1 MPCPTEVGPAEVRM
15 ESAAARWR
23 MDPGDRGAAVQNDPT
38 VARGRERVGPIACRA
53 CDLNAIC
60 RIAGL
65 IAYEGGRPRQ
75 PTGALRAIRPG
86 AALYRAGAP
95 AHALYAIRLG
105 AIKLTR
111 VTLEGEEQ
119 IVSFHTPGE
128 VLGLEA
134 FSQAGYACDAIALE
148 TVQACELPLPLLND
162 RSSQAAELTRE
173 LVRLLS
179 RATAVPRQL
188 ARGSARDRVT
198 NFLLDLSH
206 RLASRGF
213 DPTHLKLSMS
223 RLEIAN
229 LLDAR
234 IETVSRVLQQLHRE
248 RAIHVRGNRV
258 RLLTLAQCC
267 ALDLAQ
273 K

>member
-1 MPCPTEVGPAEVRM
+1 MYL
-15 ESAAARWR
+15 
-23 MDPGDRGAAVQNDPT
+23 DPKTTRGC
-38 VARGRERVGPIACRA
+38 ERVGPIACRA

-105 AIKLTR
+105 TIKLTR
-111 VTLEGEEQ
+111 VTMEGEERL
-119 IVSFHTPGE
+119 VSFHTPGE

-148 TVQACELPLPLLND
+148 AAQACELPLPLLND
-162 RSSQAAELTRE
+162 RSSQAAELAAE

-179 RATAVPRQL
+179 RAAAFPREF
-188 ARGSARDRVT
+188 ARGSARERVT

-213 DPTHLKLSMS
+213 DPRHLKLSMS

-229 LLDAR
+229 LLDTR

-248 RAIHVRGNRV
+248 QAIQVRGNRV
-258 RLLTLAQCC
+258 RLLTLASRMRPD
-267 ALDLAQ
+267 AA
-273 K
+273 

>member
-1 MPCPTEVGPAEVRM
+1 M
-15 ESAAARWR
+15 
-23 MDPGDRGAAVQNDPT
+23 
-38 VARGRERVGPIACRA
+38 
-53 CDLNAIC
+53 
-60 RIAGL
+60 
-65 IAYEGGRPRQ
+65 
-75 PTGALRAIRPG
+75 
-86 AALYRAGAP
+86 
-95 AHALYAIRLG
+95 
-105 AIKLTR
+105 
-111 VTLEGEEQ
+111 TLEGEEQ
-119 IVSFHTPGE
+119 IVSFNTPGE

-179 RATAVPRQL
+179 RAAAIPRQL
-188 ARGSARDRVT
+188 ARGSARDRIT

-229 LLDAR
+229 LLDTR
-234 IETVSRVLQQLHRE
+234 IETVSRVLQQLNRE
-248 RAIHVRGNRV
+248 QAIHVRGNRV
-258 RLLTLAQCC
+258 RLLTLASSTPGVCSHG
-267 ALDLAQ
+267 
-273 K
+273 

>member
-1 MPCPTEVGPAEVRM
+1 MPHPMM
-15 ESAAARWR
+15 E
-23 MDPGDRGAAVQNDPT
+23 NDPT
-38 VARGRERVGPIACRA
+38 VASGCERVGPIACRA

-65 IAYEGGRPRQ
+65 IAYAGGRPRQ
-75 PTGALRAIRPG
+75 STGALRAIRPG

-105 AIKLTR
+105 TIKLAR
-111 VTLEGEEQ
+111 VTLEGEEH

-148 TVQACELPLPLLND
+148 TVQACELPLPLL
-162 RSSQAAELTRE
+162 S
-173 LVRLLS
+173 
-179 RATAVPRQL
+179 
-188 ARGSARDRVT
+188 DRVT

-206 RLASRGF
+206 RLARRGF

-258 RLLTLAQCC
+258 RLLTLASSTP
-267 ALDLAQ
+267 LDAGPADRCS
-273 K
+273 

>member
-1 MPCPTEVGPAEVRM
+1 M
-15 ESAAARWR
+15 
-23 MDPGDRGAAVQNDPT
+23 QNDPT
-38 VARGRERVGPIACRA
+38 APCARERARPIACRA

-65 IAYEGGRPRQ
+65 IAYDGGRPRQ
-75 PTGALRAIRPG
+75 STGALRAIPPD

-105 AIKLTR
+105 TIKLTR
-111 VTLEGEEQ
+111 VTLEGEER

-148 TVQACELPLPLLND
+148 KVQACELPLPLLNHC
-162 RSSQAAELTRE
+162 SSQDAGLGGT
-173 LVRLLS
+173 LVQLLS
-179 RATAVPRQL
+179 RAATVPREL

-206 RLASRGF
+206 RRASRGF
-213 DPTHLKLSMS
+213 DPTHLNLSMS

-229 LLDAR
+229 LLDTR

-248 RAIHVRGNRV
+248 RAIDVRGDRV
-258 RLLTLAQCC
+258 RLLTLAQSTS
-267 ALDLAQ
+267 ASLRV
-273 K
+273 

>member
-1 MPCPTEVGPAEVRM
+1 MSIDQ
-15 ESAAARWR
+15 SAAS
-23 MDPGDRGAAVQNDPT
+23 
-38 VARGRERVGPIACRA
+38 GRERIGPIACRA

-105 AIKLTR
+105 TIKLTR
-111 VTLEGEEQ
+111 VSMEGEEHV
-119 IVSFHTPGE
+119 VSFHTPGE

-134 FSQAGYACDAIALE
+134 FSQAGYTSDAIALE

-162 RSSQAAELTRE
+162 HSSQTAELATE

-179 RATAVPRQL
+179 RATTVPREL
-188 ARGSARDRVT
+188 ARGSARNRVC

-213 DPTHLKLSMS
+213 DPAQLKLSMS

-229 LLDAR
+229 LLDTR
-234 IETVSRVLQQLHRE
+234 IETVSRVLQQLNRE
-248 RAIHVRGNRV
+248 QAIHVRGNRV
-258 RLLTLAQCC
+258 RLLTLASSTP
-267 ALDLAQ
+267 LDAVPADRCSDV
-273 K
+273 